1 MPRARAAGA
10 VRSAEVPA
18 APRQAEVGAKFEVI
32 VFTAS
37 LAKYADPLMDL
48 LDKGGVVRWRL
59 FRESCYPYEGNYV
72 KDLTCLGRELR
83 HTIIVDNSPHSYI
96 FQPFNAVPVRN
107 FIDDMSE
114 RDLLDLLP
122 QLAQIADAD
131 DVTTV
136 IAELYLPGVT
146 PVYG

>member
-1 MPRARAAGA
+1 M
-10 VRSAEVPA
+10 
-18 APRQAEVGAKFEVI
+18 GAKFEVI

-72 KDLTCLGRELR
+72 KDLTCLGRDLR
-83 HTIIVDNSPHSYI
+83 NTIIVDNSPHSYI

-107 FIDDMSE
+107 FIDDLTE
-114 RDLLDLLP
+114 RDLLDLIPLLN
-122 QLAQIADAD
+122 QLAAAD
-131 DVTTV
+131 DVTAI
-136 IAELYLPGVT
+136 IADAFLPGVT
-146 PVYG
+146 AVYSESV